1 MNAVS
6 RIPSHHKIRSLKWNE
21 EEMEVGVRILTKG
34 GHSQICKFER
44 KGDEYSSKDVNSY
57 QNLISN
63 CERRGDRG
71 SSKVV
76 ILG

>member
-1 MNAVS
+1 M
-6 RIPSHHKIRSLKWNE
+6 
-21 EEMEVGVRILTKG
+21 LTKG

-44 KGDEYSSKDVNSY
+44 KGDECSSKDVNSY

-63 CERRGDRG
+63 CERKGDG
-71 SSKVV
+71 SNSKDV